1 MAALTLKSILAPR
14 SANYPTVVALRDALG
29 SNTCVLDASGKILLG
44 APTPADPQ
52 FPVLLDGVTL
62 GHVSG
67 PAIPANAL
75 ALLLAQL
82 AAREQE
88 GRSLAAEVLHLY
100 REVNLIE
107 QLSEQLAALLNS
119 PAVGRAA
126 LDQAQR
132 LIPATHGVVLITNK
146 ETGLLDVAA
155 SFTPHPTQTRDPR
168 PETQSLSPSVLIP
181 DPVLGPPRTG
191 PGPWGGGS
199 LFPALFTQ
207 SILDRGIAEIVNSP
221 ASDPRLQ
228 SPGLS
233 SYTPDPRPE
242 TLDPTPDSRPQTL
255 DPTLVP
261 SPYSLV
267 PRSLLCAP
275 LRSGQSIVGVI
286 ALANTDPAA
295 SYSAANLKL
304 LNTIALQTA
313 AAIEKSLLAAEMVS
327 NARERAAIAAELH
340 AASTV
345 QQLLLQS
352 ASRPTPGF
360 TVDSVY
366 LPASEVGGDFFYVA
380 PAPDGSITAI
390 AGDVS
395 GKGITAAM
403 RVAMILGALRRE
415 TSHDPA
421 QILHDLNETLVAL
434 NSPSLAHTNL
444 AQPNIAQPLP
454 AQLGFTT
461 AVCVRIALSGHFTL
475 ANAGHVNPYQSGR
488 ELPTPPALPLGLIPD
503 QHFELVSGRLAP
515 GQSLVLLSDGVPEAR
530 SSSGELYGFDR
541 LAQLTLLP
549 ASQIASAA
557 QAFGQEDDITVL
569 SLALAG

>member
-1 MAALTLKSILAPR
+1 MAALTLKSILNPR
-14 SANYPTVVALRDALG
+14 SANFPAVAALRDALG
-29 SNTCVLDASGKILLG
+29 ANTCVLDASGKILLG
-44 APTPADPQ
+44 APTPTDPQ
-52 FPVLLDGVTL
+52 FPVLLDGLTL
-62 GHVSG
+62 GCVTG

-82 AAREQE
+82 AAREHE

-132 LIPATHGVVLITNK
+132 LIPATHGAVLLADK
-146 ETGLLDVAA
+146 ESGQLRTAA
-155 SFTPHPTQTRDPR
+155 SFTPDGQ
-168 PETQSLSPSVLIP
+168 ETESAPLSPNSP
-181 DPVLGPPRTG
+181 
-191 PGPWGGGS
+191 
-199 LFPALFTQ
+199 FTQ
-207 SILDRGIAEIVNSP
+207 SILSRGIGEIVNDTT
-221 ASDPRLQ
+221 SDPRL
-228 SPGLS
+228 SPPS
-233 SYTPDPRPE
+233 S
-242 TLDPTPDSRPQTL
+242 LL
-255 DPTLVP
+255 P
-261 SPYSLV
+261 SPSSL
-267 PRSLLCAP
+267 RSLLCAP

-286 ALANTDPAA
+286 ALANTDPTA

-313 AAIEKSLLAAEMVS
+313 AAFENSLLCAEMVS

-421 QILHDLNETLVAL
+421 QILHALNETL
-434 NSPSLAHTNL
+434 L
-444 AQPNIAQPLP
+444 AQG
-454 AQLGFTT
+454 QLGFTT
-461 AVCVRIALSGHFTL
+461 AVCVRIALDGQFTL

-503 QHFELVSGRLAP
+503 QHFELVSGQLAP
-515 GQSLVLLSDGVPEAR
+515 GQTLVLLSDGVPEAR

-541 LAQLTLLP
+541 TQSSANQPAHEIARRAQH
-549 ASQIASAA
+549 
-557 QAFGQEDDITVL
+557 FGQEDDITVL
-569 SLALAG
+569 SLSLDS